1 LAVKWAEH
9 VWTYVDC
16 AILITY
22 IYLFSDK
29 VLENIYFDRGGQS
42 MSGQSAFFLP
52 PRVLAT
58 YKLQTLHSFSPLY
71 TPWPGALF
79 FTSLHAMAWCTLF
92 HLYTRHGLVHSFS
105 AIYTTWPGALLFTSL
120 RAMAWCTLFHLST
133 RHGLVHSFSP
143 LYTPWPGALV
153 LSSLYTPWPGALFF
167 TSLRAMAWCT
177 LFHLSTRHGLAH
189 SFWALSIRHGQVVYL
204 FSGFKHGR
212 GEIFAR
218 IQSSGIMIE
227 RRGVE
232 LTEILLLFP
241 NKYFRKNSIG
251 RLCMYCARRRF
262 P

>member
-1 LAVKWAEH
+1 VGRACLDNQH
-9 VWTYVDC
+9 F
-16 AILITY
+16 
-22 IYLFSDK
+22 FSHPECWQHTNCK
-29 VLENIYFDRGGQS
+29 R
-42 MSGQSAFFLP
+42 
-52 PRVLAT
+52 
-58 YKLQTLHSFSPLY
+58 
-71 TPWPGALF
+71 
-79 FTSLHAMAWCTLF
+79 
-92 HLYTRHGLVHSFS
+92 
-105 AIYTTWPGALLFTSL
+105 
-120 RAMAWCTLFHLST
+120 CTLFHLST

-143 LYTPWPGALV
+143 LYTPWPGALFFTYIHAMDWCTLFWQSTRHDLV
-153 LSSLYTPWPGALFF
+153 HSFSPLYAPWPGALFF

-177 LFHLSTRHGLAH
+177 LFHLSTRHGLVH